1 MTSIEVTP
9 TYRSI
14 SRRAIIRVMQENPQ
28 ANRGALRKLLSN
40 AYPFGSKRNL
50 ALRIWVFEVSKALKQ
65 VEE

>member
-1 MTSIEVTP
+1 
-9 TYRSI
+9 
-14 SRRAIIRVMQENPQ
+14 MQENPQ
-28 ANRGALRKLLSN
+28 ANRGALRRLLSN